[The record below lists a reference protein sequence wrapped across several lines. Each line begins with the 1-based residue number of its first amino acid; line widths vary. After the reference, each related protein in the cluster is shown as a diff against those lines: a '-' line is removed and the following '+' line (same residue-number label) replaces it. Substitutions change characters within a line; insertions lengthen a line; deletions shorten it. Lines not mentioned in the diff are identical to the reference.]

1 MADKIFD
8 SIYLGD
14 REDGLTFEGEI
25 ICVLQDIP
33 KGEPKEALWIPV
45 VRSSITLTDDQLIAE
60 QDEYVY
66 AQRSNLDLIANILE
80 KNRKKNIKTL
90 VHCIGGIERS
100 PLAIVYWLHKYHG
113 FTYDGAYTYV
123 ASKRPQI
130 MNRLIWLNMTYDEH
144 MS

>member
-1 MADKIFD
+1 MADRILD

-14 REDGLTFEGEI
+14 REDGLTFKGEI

-33 KGEPKEALWIPV
+33 KGESKEALWIPV
-45 VRSSITLTDDQLIAE
+45 VRSSVTLTDDQLIAE
-60 QDEYVY
+60 QDEQVY

-113 FTYDGAYTYV
+113 FSYNEAYKYV
-123 ASKRPQI
+123 QKRRPEVQ
-130 MNRLIWLNMTYDEH
+130 NRLIWLNLSYDEH